1 MHYHNIYRFMLVGR
15 LFFIFTYSMMN
26 KKLSLI
32 ALLGLVASPL
42 MLNGNVTFAAE
53 DATATDKATEK
64 VTEEVVDETL
74 TDDGTALDGA
84 ETVSAD
90 EAGDGELASD
100 EAGDEAITDA
110 FETTEDTH
118 ALMNVLQ
125 QSNILILHHKRLRQL
140 TKLVMLQVHRA
151 LVTNHCRQCLI
162 QQAIWLNKCLY
173 LKN

>member
-1 MHYHNIYRFMLVGR
+1 MHYHNIVRFMLFGR

-53 DATATDKATEK
+53 DATATEK
-64 VTEEVVDETL
+64 VADETL
-74 TDDGTALDGA
+74 TDDGTALDDA

-90 EAGDGELASD
+90 ETTNEAGDGELAAD

-110 FETTEDTH
+110 FETTEDTDVPVTTETTVEEVTSAKTGIDSPLAVLGGLAVLVAGAV
-118 ALMNVLQ
+118 ALRKYMN
-125 QSNILILHHKRLRQL
+125 
-140 TKLVMLQVHRA
+140 
-151 LVTNHCRQCLI
+151 
-162 QQAIWLNKCLY
+162 
-173 LKN
+173 

>member
-84 ETVSAD
+84 ETVTAD

-110 FETTEDTH
+110 FETTEDIDVPVTTETTVEEVTSAKTGIDAPFAVIGGLAVLIAGAV
-118 ALMNVLQ
+118 ALRKYMN
-125 QSNILILHHKRLRQL
+125 
-140 TKLVMLQVHRA
+140 
-151 LVTNHCRQCLI
+151 
-162 QQAIWLNKCLY
+162 
-173 LKN
+173 

>member
-1 MHYHNIYRFMLVGR
+1 MHYHNIYRFMLFGR

-84 ETVSAD
+84 ETVTAD
-90 EAGDGELASD
+90 ETTNEAGDGELAAD

-110 FETTEDTH
+110 FETTEDTDVPVTTETTVEEVTAAKTGIDSPLAVLGGLAVLVAGAV
-118 ALMNVLQ
+118 ALRKYMN
-125 QSNILILHHKRLRQL
+125 
-140 TKLVMLQVHRA
+140 
-151 LVTNHCRQCLI
+151 
-162 QQAIWLNKCLY
+162 
-173 LKN
+173 

>member
-1 MHYHNIYRFMLVGR
+1 MHYHNIFRFMLFGR

-53 DATATDKATEK
+53 DATATEKTTEK
-64 VTEEVVDETL
+64 VADETL
-74 TDDGTALDGA
+74 TDA

-90 EAGDGELASD
+90 ETTNEAGDGELAAD

-110 FETTEDTH
+110 FETTEDTDVPVTTETTVEEVTSAKTGIDSPLAVLGGLAVLVAGAV
-118 ALMNVLQ
+118 ALRKYMN
-125 QSNILILHHKRLRQL
+125 
-140 TKLVMLQVHRA
+140 
-151 LVTNHCRQCLI
+151 
-162 QQAIWLNKCLY
+162 
-173 LKN
+173 

>member
-1 MHYHNIYRFMLVGR
+1 MLVGR

-53 DATATDKATEK
+53 DETATEK
-64 VTEEVVDETL
+64 VAEKVADETL
-74 TDDGTALDGA
+74 EDDGAALDDA

-90 EAGDGELASD
+90 ETTNETGDGELASD

-110 FETTEDTH
+110 FNTTEDTDVPVTTETTVEEVTSAKTGIDAPLAVIGGLAVLIAGAV
-118 ALMNVLQ
+118 ALRKYMN
-125 QSNILILHHKRLRQL
+125 
-140 TKLVMLQVHRA
+140 
-151 LVTNHCRQCLI
+151 
-162 QQAIWLNKCLY
+162 
-173 LKN
+173 

>member
-53 DATATDKATEK
+53 DATATDKT
-64 VTEEVVDETL
+64 TEEVVDETL

-84 ETVSAD
+84 ETVTAD

-110 FETTEDTH
+110 FETTEDTDVPVTTETTVEEVTSAKTGIDAPFAVIGGLAVLIAGAV
-118 ALMNVLQ
+118 ALRKYMN
-125 QSNILILHHKRLRQL
+125 
-140 TKLVMLQVHRA
+140 
-151 LVTNHCRQCLI
+151 
-162 QQAIWLNKCLY
+162 
-173 LKN
+173 